1 MKKRPKEKTNT
12 GVKMI
17 KINILF
23 GAKDFVKTSLLVE
36 MIKRNGYNL
45 ITTTKS
51 REFLSLLEDRN
62 IDLIMVAQEL
72 EDLNGLVLLKNIRNS
87 RYKDI
92 PIIAIA
98 ESPTAIV
105 DPIPREV
112 SSDLVFSYGSTPK
125 SRQDNPPITYK
136 LAFFQLGADECL
148 FYDQDLHESLARIK
162 AVIRRISPKETH
174 EIIKVNEIELD
185 MASYTVKVAGKE
197 IKVTAKEFDL
207 LYVFLSSPNR
217 VLSRPYLLERIWGFN
232 YFGSPRTVDV
242 HIRRLR
248 SKLGKAAKYIHTVS
262 CVGYKFIP

>member
-1 MKKRPKEKTNT
+1 
-12 GVKMI
+12 MI

-23 GAKDFVKTSLLVE
+23 VSKDLVKASLLIEVL
-36 MIKRNGYNL
+36 KRQGYSV
-45 ITTTKS
+45 ITANKS
-51 REFLSLLEDRN
+51 SEALSLIEDRK
-62 IDLIMVAQEL
+62 IDLLILSKEL
-72 EDLNGLVLLKNIRNS
+72 ADGNGLLFLKNIRNS
-87 RYKDI
+87 QYKDI
-92 PIIAIA
+92 PVIAIA
-98 ESPTAIV
+98 DSQNDVLEN
-105 DPIPREV
+105 IPKELADDLIFSFG
-112 SSDLVFSYGSTPK
+112 SSPK
-125 SRQDNPPITYK
+125 SKENSSPITYK

-148 FYDQDLHESLARIK
+148 TYEQDLHESVARIK
-162 AVIRRISPKETH
+162 AVIRRIKPKEA
-174 EIIKVNEIELD
+174 EEVIKVNEIELD

-248 SKLGKAAKYIHTVS
+248 AKLGKAAKYIHTVS

>member
-1 MKKRPKEKTNT
+1 
-12 GVKMI
+12 MI

-23 GAKDFVKTSLLVE
+23 GSKEFVKSSLLIE

-45 ITTTKS
+45 LTTTSS
-51 REFLSLLEDRN
+51 REFFSLLENRN
-62 IDLIMVAQEL
+62 IDLVMIGQEL
-72 EDLNGLVLLKNIRNS
+72 EDVNGLILLKNIRNS
-87 RYKDI
+87 QHKNI
-92 PIIAIA
+92 PVIAIVDSA
-98 ESPTAIV
+98 DSRV
-105 DPIPREV
+105 DPIPKELT
-112 SSDLVFSYGSTPK
+112 SDLIFSYGSTPK
-125 SRQDNPPITYK
+125 SRQENPPITYK

-148 FYDQDLHESLARIK
+148 FYDQDLHESIARIK
-162 AVIRRISPKETH
+162 AVIRRVIPQQIH
-174 EIIKVNEIELD
+174 EVIKVNEIELD
-185 MASYTVKVAGKE
+185 LASYTVKVGGKE

-248 SKLGKAAKYIHTVS
+248 AKLGKAAKYIHTVP

>member
-1 MKKRPKEKTNT
+1 
-12 GVKMI
+12 MI

-23 GAKDFVKTSLLVE
+23 VSKDFIRASLLIE
-36 MIKRNGYNL
+36 MLKRQGYSV

-51 REFLSLLEDRN
+51 KEAISIIEDRK
-62 IDLIMVAQEL
+62 IDMLIVSNEL
-72 EDLNGLVLLKNIRNS
+72 ADMDGLIFLKNIKNS
-87 RYKDI
+87 QYSKI
-92 PIIAIA
+92 PVVAIIN
-98 ESPTAIV
+98 SH
-105 DPIPREV
+105 
-112 SSDLVFSYGSTPK
+112 DLVLDNIPKELSNDLTLSFGSAPK
-125 SRQDNPPITYK
+125 GKSSSQSITYK
-136 LAFFQLGADECL
+136 LAFFQMGADECL
-148 FYDQDLHESLARIK
+148 SYDQDLHESIARIK
-162 AVIRRISPKETH
+162 AVIRRVVPMEIE

-185 MASYTVKVAGKE
+185 MASYTVKISGKE

-248 SKLGKAAKYIHTVS
+248 AKMGKAAKYIHTVS

>member
-1 MKKRPKEKTNT
+1 M
-12 GVKMI
+12 V

-23 GAKDFVKTSLLVE
+23 ASKDFIKTSLLIE

-45 ITTTKS
+45 ITVTKYNDV
-51 REFLSLLEDRN
+51 LSILEDRN
-62 IDLIMVAQEL
+62 IDLLMISQEL
-72 EDLNGLVLLKNIRNS
+72 EDINGLVLLKNIRNS
-87 RYKDI
+87 KYKDL
-92 PIIAIA
+92 PVIAVV
-98 ESPTAIV
+98 ESSTAIV
-105 DPIPREV
+105 ENIPREI
-112 SSDLVFSYGSTPK
+112 SSDLFFSYGSTPK
-125 SRQDNPPITYK
+125 SRQESNLITYK

-162 AVIRRISPKETH
+162 AVVRRIIPKHSQEV
-174 EIIKVNEIELD
+174 IKVNEIELD

-248 SKLGKAAKYIHTVS
+248 AKLGKAAKYIHTVS

>member
-1 MKKRPKEKTNT
+1 
-12 GVKMI
+12 MI

-23 GAKDFVKTSLLVE
+23 GAKDFIKTSLLIE
-36 MIKRNGYNL
+36 MIKRNGYNI
-45 ITTTKS
+45 ITATNS
-51 REFLSLLEDRN
+51 REFLSVLDSRN
-62 IDLIMVAQEL
+62 IDLLMISQNL
-72 EDLNGLVLLKNIRNS
+72 EDINGLLLLKNIRNS
-87 RYKDI
+87 KYKDI
-92 PIIAIA
+92 PVIAIV
-98 ESPTAIV
+98 ESPTTLL
-105 DPIPREV
+105 DPIPKELV
-112 SSDLVFSYGSTPK
+112 GDLVFSYGSTPK
-125 SRQDNPPITYK
+125 SKQDSTPITYK

-162 AVIRRISPKETH
+162 AVIRRITPKQSH

-185 MASYTVKVAGKE
+185 MSSYTVKVGGKE

-248 SKLGKAAKYIHTVS
+248 AKLGKAARYIHTVS

>member
-1 MKKRPKEKTNT
+1 
-12 GVKMI
+12 MI

-23 GAKDFVKTSLLVE
+23 AAKDFVKSSLLIE

-51 REFLSLLEDRN
+51 QEVLSLLEERN
-62 IDLIMVAQEL
+62 IDLLIIAQEL
-72 EDLNGLVLLKNIRNS
+72 EDINGLVLLKNIRIS
-87 RYKDI
+87 RFKDM
-92 PIIAIA
+92 PVVAII
-98 ESPTAIV
+98 ESQTSVV
-105 DPIPREV
+105 DPIPKEV
-112 SSDLVFSYGSTPK
+112 SSDLIFSYGSTPK
-125 SRQDNPPITYK
+125 SKQDTQPITYK
-136 LAFFQLGADECL
+136 LAFFQLGADEVL
-148 FYDQDLHESLARIK
+148 FYDQDLHESVARIK
-162 AVIRRISPKETH
+162 AVIRRIIPKESH
-174 EIIKVNEIELD
+174 EVIKVNEIELD
-185 MASYTVKVAGKE
+185 MASYTVKVGGKE

-248 SKLGKAAKYIHTVS
+248 AKLGKAAKYIHTVS